1 MALQPLEVQRFSVQS
16 KALQLGPA
24 ASISEGLC
32 PLPPH
37 GKPDFSA
44 RQGDAMKFREEEQNK
59 GEVHACVCIEHL
71 LQTLPP
77 AFHMKSSELP
87 IHYYQ
92 RSCWIWMIARSLPLP
107 ESQNIRGVIHLM
119 PWQLQSRAKGK
130 AKKPHTHTH
139 KKKPHTQILRVL
151 PRPSWPPHQ
160 REDFVAAA
168 APAAT
173 PVFPL
178 STVAQHPNRAK
189 LHRHAGTS
197 SSTEMSFKSCLYGA
211 RSSKEPA
218 TWEQEGLCTSM
229 LCYVKNWFS
238 IMVSKR
244 LKSNFVNQS
253 RNCTDSL
260 LQRQK
265 RTCWI
270 LKTTVAALILY

>member
-1 MALQPLEVQRFSVQS
+1 MALQPREVQRFSVQS

-32 PLPPH
+32 LLPPH

-119 PWQLQSRAKGK
+119 P
-130 AKKPHTHTH
+130 
-139 KKKPHTQILRVL
+139 
-151 PRPSWPPHQ
+151 
-160 REDFVAAA
+160 
-168 APAAT
+168 
-173 PVFPL
+173 
-178 STVAQHPNRAK
+178 
-189 LHRHAGTS
+189 
-197 SSTEMSFKSCLYGA
+197 
-211 RSSKEPA
+211 
-218 TWEQEGLCTSM
+218 
-229 LCYVKNWFS
+229 
-238 IMVSKR
+238 
-244 LKSNFVNQS
+244 
-253 RNCTDSL
+253 
-260 LQRQK
+260 
-265 RTCWI
+265 
-270 LKTTVAALILY
+270 